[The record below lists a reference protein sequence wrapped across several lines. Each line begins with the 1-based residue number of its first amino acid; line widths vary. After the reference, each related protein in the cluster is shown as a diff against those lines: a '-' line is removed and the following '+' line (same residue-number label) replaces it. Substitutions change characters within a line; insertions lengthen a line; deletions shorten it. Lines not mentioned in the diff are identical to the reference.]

1 VRFGAIFPQGLPRE
15 TQGSVMAA
23 APGTV
28 RGVLVTIQEA
38 AERLRVHRSTIYRL
52 AHTDPTFPP
61 LLYIRPRC
69 PRIKVTDLDRWCA
82 RQAPMPNHL
91 TVPAELLGAR
101 RRLSKKQRLNLIGAT
116 R

>member
-1 VRFGAIFPQGLPRE
+1 MRRRPV
-15 TQGSVMAA
+15 TVMD
-23 APGTV
+23 
-28 RGVLVTIQEA
+28 VLATINEA

-52 AHTDPTFPP
+52 AHTDPTFPS

-82 RQAPMPNHL
+82 RQAPKSDHMAI
-91 TVPAELLGAR
+91 PAELLGAR
-101 RRLSKKQRLNLIGAT
+101 RRLSKKQRLNLEGAT